1 VLRGSR
7 LCGGDLARVAHGR
20 TKISVAVADRNDR
33 GVIAIDGDRRR
44 GVGRSKAELGVTDFG
59 RFGGVLGL
67 G

>member
-20 TKISVAVADRNDR
+20 TKIAVADRNDR

-44 GVGRSKAELGVTDFG
+44 GVGRSKADLCVTDFG